1 MTKQRVALSAL
12 ALATTLTLGGCAFL
26 TPNWNA
32 LRPTS
37 KPTPS
42 DTASSSTPTPTPTAP
57 VKLEKVD
64 VMILNSTADE
74 TGIDVVAQASNIS
87 EDGGTCTLAV
97 SQAAVK
103 KIILAKAES
112 NVTDTQC
119 FPMHLPL
126 DGFSSGTATFTV
138 SYKSPTSTGVSGV
151 GQVVIP

>member
-1 MTKQRVALSAL
+1 
-12 ALATTLTLGGCAFL
+12 
-26 TPNWNA
+26 
-32 LRPTS
+32 
-37 KPTPS
+37 
-42 DTASSSTPTPTPTAP
+42 
-57 VKLEKVD
+57 
-64 VMILNSTADE
+64 MILNSSADD

-87 EDGGTCTLAV
+87 EDGGTCTLIV

-138 SYKSPTSTGVSGV
+138 SYKSPTSTGVSAV